1 MVVDMCKEELINELQ
16 KGDSVLIIYNKYCN
30 KISLVL
36 EVQKDKIIFKDSDGK
51 FEFTKKYLLNS
62 NIELE
67 IIQED

>member
-1 MVVDMCKEELINELQ
+1 MCKEELINELQ
-16 KGDSVLIIYNKYCN
+16 KGDNVLIIYNKHCN
-30 KISLVL
+30 KLSLVL
-36 EVQKDKIIFKDSDGK
+36 EVQDDKIIFKDSDGK